1 MFCGNYGALEP
12 FTQNL
17 GTCKLGSK
25 TLAGGISRS
34 HTELDRDSIPNRVG
48 LYP

>member
-25 TLAGGISRS
+25 TLAGDSRVLS
-34 HTELDRDSIPNRVG
+34 PNSIGTPFPNRVG